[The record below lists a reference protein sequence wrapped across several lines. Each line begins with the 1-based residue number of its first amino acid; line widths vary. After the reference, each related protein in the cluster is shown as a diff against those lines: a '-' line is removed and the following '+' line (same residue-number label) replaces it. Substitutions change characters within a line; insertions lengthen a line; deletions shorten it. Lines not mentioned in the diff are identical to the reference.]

1 MNVFESKHNPRVTVF
16 TGNVSVPFCLRCAF
30 ERTLQRV
37 ILWMSSGGIQTVFHK
52 DVFDSLYC
60 LLDGNK
66 DFYLVDSVR
75 LSGLSGFLH
84 FDQKH
89 GYLVVNPGFV

>member
-1 MNVFESKHNPRVTVF
+1 M
-16 TGNVSVPFCLRCAF
+16 
-30 ERTLQRV
+30 
-37 ILWMSSGGIQTVFHK
+37 FHK

-84 FDQKH
+84 VDQKH